1 MPVAALSSAIPARF
15 CPFQP
20 QLFDLASIPAAFED
34 GKTGAGFVPSPERFS
49 PEQIGFGILSHFCG
63 PEVIDRVLAEVRTG
77 FGVDEERKERC
88 RKLPARLVT
97 NLLLLMGLDRGL
109 SYQKLMVELGDA
121 VPSSERWTPPTATAF
136 LHARQRLGKE
146 VMERLYR
153 AQARPLAE
161 QDLACSFWRGRRVMA
176 IDGTTLPLE
185 DVPELERVFGGQTE
199 NGKRVGPPQLR
210 AVSLVECGTR
220 AQVDAEVD
228 TYGTGEVEMAARL
241 ERSISLSTLVLADR
255 NFFGVDLW
263 KKYVEGAGA
272 DVVWRIKGNVATRR
286 QKFLADGSYL
296 ARVGER
302 KQVITVRVIEYVVEG
317 SEEIYR
323 LATNL
328 LDTQTAPAIEL
339 ARLYADRWEIEIS
352 YREIKVFQLEGR
364 SLRSRTEQGVRQEFW
379 SVLTA
384 YNISRR
390 LCYQAAMMLPQ
401 RDPDRISFSLAQN
414 RVTSSVKKVPGLQVR
429 RLGSATH
436 YAARLLSDTRH
447 LVQRRD
453 RACPRVVRH
462 KRSRL
467 ASRGSY
473 RGPAS
478 YPQDRRPDIYLCG
491 APDTLSTDPS
501 NSSDP
506 A

>member
-1 MPVAALSSAIPARF
+1 MPVAAPSSTIPTGF
-15 CPFQP
+15 CSFQP
-20 QLFDLASIPAAFED
+20 QLFDLASIPTAFVGGKIAAEL
-34 GKTGAGFVPSPERFS
+34 VPSPERFS

-63 PEVIDRVLAEVRTG
+63 PEVIDRVLAEVRTE
-77 FGVDEERKERC
+77 FGADEERKQRC
-88 RKLPARLVT
+88 RKLPTRLVT
-97 NLLLLMGLDRGL
+97 NLLLLMGLDRRL

-121 VPSSERWTPPTATAF
+121 VPSSEKWVPPTATAF

-153 AQARPLAE
+153 LQARPVAE

-185 DVPELERVFGGQTE
+185 DVPELERAFGGQTE

-220 AQVDAEVD
+220 AQVDAEIG
-228 TYGTGEVEMAARL
+228 TYETGEVEMAARL
-241 ERSISLSTLVLADR
+241 VRSVSLNTLVLADR
-255 NFFGVDLW
+255 NFFGIDLW
-263 KKYVEGAGA
+263 RRYVDGAGA

-286 QKFLADGSYL
+286 QTFLADGGYL
-296 ARVGER
+296 AKVGEGR
-302 KQVITVRVIEYVVEG
+302 QAITVRVIEYVVEG

-328 LDTQTAPAIEL
+328 LDPQTAPALEL

-352 YREIKVFQLEGR
+352 YREIKVFQLDGR

-390 LCYQAAMMLPQ
+390 LCYQAAMMLPE

-414 RVTSSVKKVPGLQVR
+414 RIAVSVKKVAGLQVR

-462 KRSRL
+462 KRSRF

-473 RGPAS
+473 QGPAS

-491 APDTLSTDPS
+491 APDLSSTAS
-501 NSSDP
+501 EL